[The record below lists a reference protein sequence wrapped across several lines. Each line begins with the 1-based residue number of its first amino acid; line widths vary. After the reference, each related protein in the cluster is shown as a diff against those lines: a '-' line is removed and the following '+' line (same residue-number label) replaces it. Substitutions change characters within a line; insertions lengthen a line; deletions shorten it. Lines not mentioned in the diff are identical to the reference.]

1 MPPMCHR
8 ILKKENFKN
17 KSADKEPILCICK
30 KSASNQPA
38 QLPAKYLVM
47 SAQKY
52 QRMKNKY
59 NAKYVNLFVFVIL
72 IPFMRLIFI
81 QCSRFSEL
89 I

>member
-17 KSADKEPILCICK
+17 KSADEEPILCICK

-59 NAKYVNLFVFVIL
+59 NAKHVNLFFVVVIIIL
-72 IPFMRLIFI
+72 FMKVIFS
-81 QCSRFSEL
+81 Q
-89 I
+89 

>member
-1 MPPMCHR
+1 MPPTCHR
-8 ILKKENFKN
+8 ILKKENFKI
-17 KSADKEPILCICK
+17 KAPTRSLLCICK

-59 NAKYVNLFVFVIL
+59 NAKHVDLFVVVIL

-81 QCSRFSEL
+81 Q
-89 I
+89 

>member
-59 NAKYVNLFVFVIL
+59 NAKHENLLICCCNLYSIHEGNIQSVNSYKCI
-72 IPFMRLIFI
+72 
-81 QCSRFSEL
+81 
-89 I
+89 

>member
-1 MPPMCHR
+1 MPPTCHR
-8 ILKKENFKN
+8 ILKEIFKN
-17 KSADKEPILCICK
+17 KRAYYVKCKKNK

-59 NAKYVNLFVFVIL
+59 NAKHVN
-72 IPFMRLIFI
+72 
-81 QCSRFSEL
+81 
-89 I
+89 